1 MTQPAVSLQI
11 KNLEN
16 LFDTRFFDRTPKGLR
31 VNQHG
36 TFLYKYAK
44 KMIEFHDEMYQEV
57 LNHNRE
63 HMEHEL
69 SIAASTVPG
78 IYFLPDILRRYKE
91 KYSTNFHF
99 EVSETDKI
107 LEKMKKGKIDI
118 AVVSHTIDAEDIRQ
132 ERLLR
137 HPLVMVAPRG
147 YIRSNNQHVSMKDL
161 EGKDILLMK
170 EDCDITKAWKSFLER
185 YHIKLEQFHVA
196 GVFDHISD
204 IIRFLKEG
212 VGVGVLP
219 ECVIIKEVENGELE
233 KLRLK
238 ESGLYI
244 SFFLALR
251 HTSLQ
256 NKDVHRFYKF
266 LKSSDLS
273 AVHSKTT

>member
-1 MTQPAVSLQI
+1 
-11 KNLEN
+11 
-16 LFDTRFFDRTPKGLR
+16 
-31 VNQHG
+31 
-36 TFLYKYAK
+36 
-44 KMIEFHDEMYQEV
+44 
-57 LNHNRE
+57 
-63 HMEHEL
+63 
-69 SIAASTVPG
+69 
-78 IYFLPDILRRYKE
+78 
-91 KYSTNFHF
+91 
-99 EVSETDKI
+99 
-107 LEKMKKGKIDI
+107 
-118 AVVSHTIDAEDIRQ
+118 
-132 ERLLR
+132 
-137 HPLVMVAPRG
+137 
-147 YIRSNNQHVSMKDL
+147 MKDL